1 MNQQPDVHKMYLY
14 AKDPYEAKY
23 QFQWKKDEDVGA
35 KHFDDLMIL
44 KLLSNTQMIWMIFI
58 KILKNISKIKNVKHK
73 YFLMIWLLIC

>member
-35 KHFDDLMIL
+35 KHLDDLMIL
-44 KLLSNTQMIWMIFI
+44 KLLLNTQMIWMIFI
-58 KILKNISKIKNVKHK
+58 KILKNISKIKNVKYK
-73 YFLMIWLLIC
+73 SFLMIWLLIC

>member
-1 MNQQPDVHKMYLY
+1 MNQQPDVHKIYLY